1 MDFTLDE
8 QQQAVADLAEQIFT
22 DALAPDLQTE
32 RLRVVEATDDWFD
45 RDLWQVLADAGLLGI
60 ALGADMGGAGLDAV
74 ALALLLRAQGAHVAP
89 MPLLPSAVASLVVD
103 RHGDDTQRQTL
114 LPGVVAGTTILT
126 VAIQELLDDRLDEP
140 SCSFMVESSGG
151 CQTGRLTGRKV
162 VVEHLSTADY
172 LLVTASTADGPRVIL
187 VNRSSEGI
195 AAQTGP
201 STRLQP
207 LSDVTFTD
215 APGQVVGGPAAVTAL
230 LDHLRM
236 GVCATQ
242 LGVTERALAL
252 TAEYTSTRE
261 QFGRPIATFQAVG
274 QRLADQ
280 FVNVGGIRLA
290 TLSAAWRLANDRD
303 ATEDLLVAKW
313 WASERATDVANATQ
327 HVHGGMGVATDY
339 PLHRYTLWNK
349 HLATSLGAGSQALR
363 GLGALLAD

>member
-207 LSDVTFTD
+207 LSDVTFTN

>member
-1 MDFTLDE
+1 VDFTLDE
-8 QQQAVADLAEQIFT
+8 EQQAVADLANQVFA
-22 DALAPDLQTE
+22 DALAPDLQTQ
-32 RLRVVEATDDWFD
+32 RLRIVENTEDWFD
-45 RDLWQVLADAGLLGI
+45 RDLWQVLAGAGLLGI
-60 ALGADMGGAGLDAV
+60 ALGEDVGGAGLDAV
-74 ALALLLRAQGAHVAP
+74 ALALLLQAQGAHVAP

-103 RHGDDTQRQTL
+103 RHGDDAQRQTL

-140 SCSFMVESSGG
+140 SCSFMAESSDGYL
-151 CQTGRLTGRKV
+151 TGRLTGRKV
-162 VVEHLSTADY
+162 VVEHLNTADY
-172 LLVTASTADGPRVIL
+172 LLITASTAHGPRVIL
-187 VNRSSEGI
+187 VNCSSEGI

-215 APGQVVGGPAAVTAL
+215 APGQVVGGPTAVTAL

-290 TLSAAWRLANDRD
+290 TLSAAWRLANNRD

-349 HLATSLGAGSQALR
+349 HLAMSLGAGNQALR

>member
-140 SCSFMVESSGG
+140 SCSFMIESSGG

-207 LSDVTFTD
+207 LSDLTFTD

>member
-8 QQQAVADLAEQIFT
+8 QQQAVADLAERIFT

-140 SCSFMVESSGG
+140 SCSFMIESSGG

-207 LSDVTFTD
+207 LSDLTFTD

-349 HLATSLGAGSQALR
+349 HLAMSLGAGNQALR

>member
-8 QQQAVADLAEQIFT
+8 EQQAVADLANQVFA
-22 DALAPDLQTE
+22 DALAPDLQTQ
-32 RLRVVEATDDWFD
+32 RLRIVENTEDWFD

-60 ALGADMGGAGLDAV
+60 ALGVDVGGAGLDAV

-126 VAIQELLDDRLDEP
+126 VAIQELLDDRLEEP
-140 SCSFMVESSGG
+140 SCSFMAESSDGYL
-151 CQTGRLTGRKV
+151 TGRLTGRKV
-162 VVEHLSTADY
+162 VVEHLDTADY
-172 LLVTASTADGPRVIL
+172 LLITASTADGPRVIL

-215 APGQVVGGPAAVTAL
+215 APGQVVGGPTAVTAL

-290 TLSAAWRLANDRD
+290 TLSAAWRLANNRD

-349 HLATSLGAGSQALR
+349 HLAMSLGAGNQALR
-363 GLGALLAD
+363 GLGALLAE

>member
-8 QQQAVADLAEQIFT
+8 QQQAVVDLAEQIFG

-32 RLRVVEATDDWFD
+32 RLRVVENTDEWFD

-60 ALGADMGGAGLDAV
+60 VLGDDVGGAGLDAV
-74 ALALLLRAQGAHVAP
+74 ALALLLQAQGAHVAP

-103 RHGDDTQRQTL
+103 QHGDDSQRLAL

-126 VAIQELLDDRLDEP
+126 VAIQELLDDRLSKP
-140 SCSFMVESSGG
+140 SCSFTVGPSNGRS
-151 CQTGRLTGRKV
+151 TGRLTGRKV
-162 VVEHLSTADY
+162 VVEHLGVAHH
-172 LLVTASTADGPRVIL
+172 LLVTASTVDGPRVVL
-187 VNRSSEGI
+187 VDRSSEGI
-195 AAQTGP
+195 AAQTGL

-215 APGQVVGGPAAVTAL
+215 TPGQVVGGPDAVTAL

-236 GVCATQ
+236 GICATQ

-252 TAEYTSTRE
+252 TAEYTSTRH

-290 TLSAAWRLANDRD
+290 TLSAAWRLANNRN

-349 HLATSLGAGSQALR
+349 HLATSLGAGNQALR

>member
-8 QQQAVADLAEQIFT
+8 QQQAVADLAERIFT

-140 SCSFMVESSGG
+140 SCSFMIESSGG

-207 LSDVTFTD
+207 LSDLTFTD

>member
-8 QQQAVADLAEQIFT
+8 QQQAVADLAERIFT

-236 GVCATQ
+236 GICATQ

>member
-8 QQQAVADLAEQIFT
+8 QQQAVVDLADQIFT

-45 RDLWQVLADAGLLGI
+45 RDLWQLLADAGLLGI
-60 ALGADMGGAGLDAV
+60 ALGSDVGGAGLDAM

-140 SCSFMVESSGG
+140 SCSFMAESSDG
-151 CQTGRLTGRKV
+151 CLTGRLTGRKV

-172 LLVTASTADGPRVIL
+172 LLITASTADGPRVIL

-215 APGQVVGGPAAVTAL
+215 VPGQVVGGPAAVTAL

-252 TAEYTSTRE
+252 TAEYTATRE

-290 TLSAAWRLANDRD
+290 TLSAAWRLANNRD

-349 HLATSLGAGSQALR
+349 HLATSLGAGNQALR

>member
-8 QQQAVADLAEQIFT
+8 QQQAVADLAERIFT

-140 SCSFMVESSGG
+140 SCSFMIESSGG

-207 LSDVTFTD
+207 LSDLTFTD

-327 HVHGGMGVATDY
+327 HVHGGTGVATDY

>member
-1 MDFTLDE
+1 MDFTFDE
-8 QQQAVADLAEQIFT
+8 QQQAVVDLAHQIFT

-32 RLRVVEATDDWFD
+32 RLRVVEASDDWFD

-60 ALGADMGGAGLDAV
+60 ALGTDVGGAGLDAV
-74 ALALLLRAQGAHVAP
+74 ALALLLQAQGAHVAP

-103 RHGDDTQRQTL
+103 QHCDDAQRQAL
-114 LPGVVAGTTILT
+114 LPGVITGTTILT
-126 VAIQELLDDRLDEP
+126 VAVQELLDDRLGEP
-140 SCSFMVESSGG
+140 SCSFTVEPSHG
-151 CQTGRLTGRKV
+151 CPTGRLTGRKV
-162 VVEHLSTADY
+162 VVEHLDTADY

-187 VNRSSEGI
+187 IDRSSEGI
-195 AAQTGP
+195 ATQTGP

-215 APGQVVGGPAAVTAL
+215 VPGQVVGGPTAVTAL
-230 LDHLRM
+230 LNHLRM
-236 GVCATQ
+236 GICATQ

-252 TAEYTSTRE
+252 TAEYTSTRH
-261 QFGRPIATFQAVG
+261 QFGRPIASFQAVG

-303 ATEDLLVAKW
+303 ATEDLLAAKW

-349 HLATSLGAGSQALR
+349 HLATSLGAGNQTLR
-363 GLGALLAD
+363 ELGALLAD

>member
-45 RDLWQVLADAGLLGI
+45 RDLWQLLADAGLLGI
-60 ALGADMGGAGLDAV
+60 ALGSDVGGAGLDAV

-236 GVCATQ
+236 GICATQ

>member
-126 VAIQELLDDRLDEP
+126 VAIQELLDDRLEEP
-140 SCSFMVESSGG
+140 SCSFMAESSDGYL
-151 CQTGRLTGRKV
+151 TGRLTGRKV
-162 VVEHLSTADY
+162 VVEHLDTADY
-172 LLVTASTADGPRVIL
+172 LLITASTADGPRVIL

-215 APGQVVGGPAAVTAL
+215 APGQVVGGPTAVTAL

>member
-60 ALGADMGGAGLDAV
+60 ALGSDVGGAGLDAV